1 MAYNRSSGVM
11 EKLDSTQLK
20 VFTNLSEGIPIGK
33 QVEMEIL
40 EAEQSLDFIK
50 LVFRDGFGHQ
60 ARQRIFVR
68 DRSDQNYSFALR
80 QLLAS
85 ITHSSQMF
93 KHLVG
98 DERDGGFSLLT
109 GSSIKLQYEL
119 GNGFYIAGYMGS
131 FIIINENYEMMSE
144 IQHETLAD
152 ARQAALKLGLKE
164 GWPQITGFM
173 APKSAVQMANTIKI
187 EHALGDTYAIDS
199 DTDDIFGSARI
210 DTPTED
216 KSKTYNSTHQV
227 ERDGH
232 IQVSSTLPES
242 KRF

>member
-1 MAYNRSSGVM
+1 MAYNKSSGVM

-33 QVEMEIL
+33 QIEMEIL
-40 EAEQSLDFIK
+40 EADQTEEHIK
-50 LVFRDGFGHQ
+50 LVFKDSFGHQ

-68 DRSDQNYSFALR
+68 DRSDQGYSFALR

-98 DERDGGFSLLT
+98 GVGFAVLE
-109 GSSIKLQYEL
+109 GVSIKLQYEL
-119 GNGFYIAGYMGS
+119 GQGFYIAGYLGG
-131 FIIINENYEMMSE
+131 FIVINENYEMVSE
-144 IQHETLAD
+144 INHETLAD
-152 ARQAALKLGLKE
+152 ARQAALKLGLRE

-173 APKSAVQMANTIKI
+173 APKAAVQMANTIKI
-187 EHALGDTYAIDS
+187 EHVLGDSYAIDS
-199 DTDDIFGSARI
+199 DTDNVFGSART
-210 DTPTED
+210 DTSTED
-216 KSKTYNSTHQV
+216 KPKAYDSTHQV

-232 IQVSSTLPES
+232 RQIPSALPES